1 MHTNSF
7 CEITPEIAHLAELSR
22 QAATINPELF
32 TTYDVKRG
40 LRDLNGK
47 GVLVGLTEI
56 SDVCSTKMVDGK
68 SVPAPGE
75 LYYRGYNVKD
85 IIRGLSD
92 NNHFGFEESTY
103 LLLFGKLPTSEELT
117 SFCQV
122 LTKYRTLPTSFVRD
136 IIMKAPSQDM
146 MNTLARSVLTL
157 YSYDDRADDISI
169 PNVLRQCLELISLF
183 PLLSVYGYQAYKHYH
198 DGASLF
204 IHTPDPK
211 LSTAETILHLLRP
224 DSKYTPLEAKL
235 LDIALILHMEHGGGN
250 NSTFTTHLVSSSGT
264 DTYSAI
270 AASLGSLKGPRHGGA
285 NIKVV
290 KMFDDMKQHIHDW
303 NDEDEISAYLTAL
316 LHKEAFDHA
325 GLIYGMGHAVYS
337 LSDPRA
343 ELFRSFV
350 QRLSKEKGREDEFAL
365 YSTVERLAPQI
376 IARERKIYKGVSPN
390 VDFFS
395 GFAYSML
402 DLPLELYTP
411 IFAIARISGWSA
423 HRLEELNYNGKIMR
437 PAYKNV
443 QEHLEYTPMDER

>member
-1 MHTNSF
+1 MNTNYF
-7 CEITPEIAHLAELSR
+7 CEITPEIAHFAELSR

-32 TTYDVKRG
+32 TEYDVKRG
-40 LRDLNGK
+40 LRDINGK

-92 NNHFGFEESTY
+92 SNHFGFEESTY

-122 LTKYRTLPTSFVRD
+122 LANYRTLPTSFVRD

-157 YSYDDRADDISI
+157 YSYDDKADDISI

-204 IHTPDPK
+204 IHTPDQK

-350 QRLSKEKGREDEFAL
+350 ERLSKEKGREDEFAL
-365 YSTVERLAPQI
+365 YSTVERLAPEI

-411 IFAIARISGWSA
+411 IFAIARVAGWSA

-443 QEHLEYTPMDER
+443 QEHLTYIPMAER